1 MYLRTTRMSEK
12 HSAKREHLNERQ
24 NEQSKKTCKNVWES
38 ISSSIIKYHIVSN
51 RMCILSQRYTE
62 HWVRFVWFANL
73 VSSFQLFVSF
83 SHTSTCVRAC
93 VCKLLRFDTFF
104 PCLLLY
110 HTNFPHA
117 HTNERCI
124 SSAPHKAQST
134 WIRQNEHWFP
144 SSQFTLRINA
154 FRMFR
159 SLRSDLVVSTNTH
172 RTAASQEWR
181 QRFLLLLLVP
191 LLYIKTHLKSKMCED
206 DENNWNGTK
215 PMQRDNK
222 NEAKQNTVIERWR
235 EKNTIHTHNIT

>member
-1 MYLRTTRMSEK
+1 MNRAKKHVRTYGR
-12 HSAKREHLNERQ
+12 ALA
-24 NEQSKKTCKNVWES
+24 VV
-38 ISSSIIKYHIVSN
+38 SSSITSYRTVCVYSVN
-51 RMCILSQRYTE
+51 DTLNTE
-62 HWVRFVWFANL
+62 
-73 VSSFQLFVSF
+73 FVSF
-83 SHTSTCVRAC
+83 GSLTWFHRSNFSFLSVTRVCVRAC